1 MGIRRTSIMWNL
13 SGPKK
18 NMSYSNGRCQG
29 QEGKKS
35 TMYVSLYWMIPGFKA
50 SVIFFAKLLTR
61 SNLDVKAREGIGFIQ
76 QVEKS
81 LNVVQRA
88 NEMRQQRG
96 RIAIK
101 SRNRRRGEIVHAFG
115 EPCYKVAPF
124 FPETFL
130 AIEKGFSLQLL
141 LSSLYF
147 QGCFFTLPSAPVCQ
161 RCLLCSYTN
170 TLSSQE

>member
-1 MGIRRTSIMWNL
+1 
-13 SGPKK
+13 
-18 NMSYSNGRCQG
+18 MSYSNGRCQG

-96 RIAIK
+96 RNAIK
-101 SRNRRRGEIVHAFG
+101 SRNRGRGKLCTLSASHAI
-115 EPCYKVAPF
+115 KW
-124 FPETFL
+124 
-130 AIEKGFSLQLL
+130 
-141 LSSLYF
+141 
-147 QGCFFTLPSAPVCQ
+147 LPSFPK
-161 RCLLCSYTN
+161 
-170 TLSSQE
+170 LSSQSRKASHYSSSSLLSTFKAVSSLCRLHLSVRGVCSAATQIHCHPKNKLCHLSLKETLQ

>member
-1 MGIRRTSIMWNL
+1 
-13 SGPKK
+13 
-18 NMSYSNGRCQG
+18 
-29 QEGKKS
+29 
-35 TMYVSLYWMIPGFKA
+35 MIPGFKA

-101 SRNRRRGEIVHAFG
+101 SRNRKRGEIVHAFG

-141 LSSLYF
+141 LSTFKAVSSLCRLHLSVRGVCSAAT
-147 QGCFFTLPSAPVCQ
+147 QIHCHPKNKLCHLSLKETLQ
-161 RCLLCSYTN
+161 
-170 TLSSQE
+170 